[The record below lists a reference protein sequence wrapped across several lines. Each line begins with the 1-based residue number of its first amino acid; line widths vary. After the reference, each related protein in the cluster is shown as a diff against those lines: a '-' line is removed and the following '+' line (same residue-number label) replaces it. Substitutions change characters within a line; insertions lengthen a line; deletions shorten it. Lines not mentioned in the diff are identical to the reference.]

1 MINYCIFIILYFK
14 KHEIIWNRIIVSLTW
29 ISRKETILKFPKT
42 LHFPFFSSPLDL
54 LQFWFYITYTQP
66 MVFIRW
72 LFHSSHILNEG
83 KYGNVFTEDFRE
95 VFTEVFTKS
104 VKNKLSFIYIWNKA
118 AFLFPATIALA
129 AMMSETYGWSPSI
142 T

>member
-1 MINYCIFIILYFK
+1 
-14 KHEIIWNRIIVSLTW
+14 
-29 ISRKETILKFPKT
+29 
-42 LHFPFFSSPLDL
+42 
-54 LQFWFYITYTQP
+54 

-83 KYGNVFTEDFRE
+83 KYGKVFTEDF
-95 VFTEVFTKS
+95 TES